1 MPTVTATLKMFDAMT
16 KPLQNITNS
25 MNLMIRAM
33 EDMQRAADRNVN
45 LDRTLTAAKKQLAA
59 AEAEIRKSIDEATR
73 AQQRFDQS
81 VKQAKTSVD
90 SLTSSIKKWAAGIA
104 TAYISAKG
112 IRTALE
118 AADQFTSQ
126 QARLGLI
133 VDEGQTVEQLR
144 DMIKAASRRSMADVN
159 AMSDTVARL
168 GLLARDAFQ
177 NTTELVAFTEIMQ
190 KAFKVSGASIQE
202 QSAAMYQLSQAM
214 AAGALQGD
222 EFRSIMENAPM
233 LADAIAKFVGVSRG
247 ELKKLASEGKI
258 TSDVIKGALFAAADD
273 INKKFEQMPKT
284 FGDVFQGF
292 KNEAF
297 NAFEPVFQRMNEWL
311 NSAQGAAMIQSIS
324 NAIYFAAQAANLLL
338 GALIWIADVIY
349 SNWGII
355 EPILIAIGSAL
366 AFWAL
371 TQIPLLVSRLWLMVQ
386 PILASAAAWAMANL
400 PILLV
405 GAAIGLLIY
414 ALYKWSDVTAEV
426 IGFIGGIFGTLFAF
440 LYNGFAVVANT
451 FLSVAEF
458 FANVWRDPV
467 YAVKKLFY
475 DLVINV
481 LRWME
486 NLARG
491 IENIINSIPGIEISI
506 TSGLSNLLG
515 RLEGARDSLTSEA
528 DVVRLK
534 RYEQLDYGKAF
545 DFGQRIGRSVGQFAS
560 DGIQKAFDKIGGM
573 FDPQKSNKM
582 LSQLD
587 GLKGLGKGV
596 GDLAKDGIG
605 KVGKVGSVGRIE
617 DTVDISNEDIK
628 LLRELAEMK
637 AIQNFVTLT
646 PTVNVTTGD
655 IRNDADIDTI
665 IRRIEETLEREI
677 AASAQGVYG

>member
-25 MNLMIRAM
+25 MNLMIRTM
-33 EDMQRAADRNVN
+33 ENMQKATDRNVN
-45 LDRTLTAAKKQLAA
+45 IDRTLTAAKRQLAL
-59 AEAEIRKSIDEATR
+59 AESEIRRSIEDSAR
-73 AQQRFDQS
+73 AQQRFNQT
-81 VKQAKTSVD
+81 VNQTKTSVD

-104 TAYISAKG
+104 TAYISARG

-144 DMIKAASRRSMADVN
+144 DMIKAASRRSAADVN

-190 KAFKVSGASIQE
+190 KAFTISGASVQE
-202 QSAAMYQLSQAM
+202 QAAAMYQLSQAM

-233 LADAIAKFVGVSRG
+233 LADAIAKFLGVSRG
-247 ELKKLASEGKI
+247 ELKELASDRAI
-258 TSDVIKGALFAAADD
+258 TADIIKNALFAAADD

-284 FGDVFQGF
+284 FGSVFQEF
-292 KNEAF
+292 KKEAF
-297 NAFEPVFQRMNEWL
+297 SAFEPVFQRMNDWL
-311 NSAQGAAMIQSIS
+311 NSAQGSAMIQSIT
-324 NAIYFAAQAANLLL
+324 NAIYVAAQAANVLLNI
-338 GALIWIADVIY
+338 LILIGDVIY
-349 SNWGII
+349 NNWNLI
-355 EPILIAIGSAL
+355 EPIFFMIMGILGSAI
-366 AFWAL
+366 
-371 TQIPLLVSRLWLMVQ
+371 IPLLWAMIKPVVMFAASVLTASW
-386 PILASAAAWAMANL
+386 PILV
-400 PILLV
+400 I

-414 ALYKWSDVTAEV
+414 ALYRWGDVTAEV
-426 IGFIGGIFGTLFAF
+426 IGFVGGLFGALGAF
-440 LYNGFAVVANT
+440 LYNMFAYFANMV
-451 FLSVAEF
+451 LSVAEF
-458 FANVWRDPV
+458 FANVWRDPI
-467 YAVKKLFY
+467 YAVKKMFY
-475 DLVINV
+475 DLVINA
-481 LRWME
+481 LQWLT

-491 IENIINSIPGIEISI
+491 IENILNSIPGIEVSISA
-506 TSGLSNLLG
+506 GLGAILG
-515 RLEGARDSLTSEA
+515 AIEARRASLRSEA
-528 DVVRLK
+528 DVIELMRFQ
-534 RYEQLDYGKAF
+534 QLDYGKAF

-560 DGIQKAFDKIGGM
+560 DGIQKAFGKIGGM

-582 LSQLD
+582 LSQSD

-628 LLRELAEMK
+628 LMRELAEMR

-665 IRRIEETLEREI
+665 IRRIEQSLEREI
-677 AASAQGVYG
+677 ANSAQGVYS